1 MNFRDKIAV
10 MLSMTRTEVAV
21 VSLLLLSFV
30 LGIIVNGSRSFQK
43 AALFEAKE
51 QTPYF
56 TDAKVDSLLREAMLL
71 EKSLA
76 EKGLQADHI
85 GLSQKMSSADAAD
98 LEKIVFSGATVE
110 ELSSIPGI
118 SSVLASRL
126 ITFRKSKQERV
137 ERFQDFLE
145 VKGIGKR
152 RMETLKQHLI
162 LD

>member
-1 MNFRDKIAV
+1 MNIRDTIAV
-10 MLSMTRTEVAV
+10 MLSMTRTEVTV
-21 VSLLLLSFV
+21 VSFLLLSFV
-30 LGIIVNGSRSFQK
+30 LGVIVDGSRSFQE

-51 QTPYF
+51 KAGYF
-56 TDAKVDSLLREAMLL
+56 TDADVDSLLREAMLL
-71 EKSLA
+71 EKSLS
-76 EKGLQADHI
+76 EKGKLADHI
-85 GLSQKMSSADAAD
+85 GLSQKLTVADTAGSR
-98 LEKIVFSGATVE
+98 KIVFSDATAD

-118 SSVLASRL
+118 SGVLANRL

-137 ERFQDFLE
+137 ERFHDFLE